1 MRRLLGALLLTV
13 LTVTLTGCG
22 DDGSPTA
29 TDPAPSSTPSAS
41 APPSTSS
48 PSSPSS
54 TDPGEPPTKSG
65 PLTPG
70 GVPFELVE
78 IVSGTAGRG
87 VASEQAVPIASESD
101 LAAFVAG
108 FSDGLA
114 DDVREAYA
122 ANPVADGRRLYAAV
136 VGLGCDVPPGVDV
149 AAAGD
154 GYTITGLKVA
164 DPRPECVAAVTSV
177 ALVAIGG

>member
-78 IVSGTAGRG
+78 IVSGAAGRG

-164 DPRPECVAAVTSV
+164 DPRPECFAPVTSV